1 MKKSISFI
9 LVFVITLIN
18 FSYAFT
24 TESNE
29 TSMDTH
35 KEEILNDVYEQLK
48 LQGVEDQFDKWV
60 KEDVE
65 RILENDNSGNQKL
78 LKSQR
83 SSSKYA
89 PNGAAVSYKNKYANT
104 VHIYLNRRQSIDL
117 RNGRKDG
124 LAAVAGAL
132 SVPIGVIF
140 TSVGGFIGLASSL
153 YSLESWN
160 ISKIVNNGGCI
171 VSVTAE
177 TTPADPDGVRTF
189 GYYIEWNNFYNIN
202 VSGAYDYVIK

>member
-9 LVFVITLIN
+9 LVFVIALIN
-18 FSYAFT
+18 FSYAFS

-29 TSMDTH
+29 TSVDTH
-35 KEEILNDVYEQLK
+35 REEILRDVYEQLK

-65 RILENDNSGNQKL
+65 RILDQGNSGNQNL

-83 SSSKYA
+83 SSNKYA
-89 PNGAAVSYKNKYANT
+89 PNGAAVSYKNEYANT
-104 VHIYLNRRQSIDL
+104 VHIYLNRRQSINL

-132 SVPIGVIF
+132 SVPIGIIF

-153 YSLESWN
+153 YSLESVN

-171 VSVTAE
+171 LSVTAE

-189 GYYIEWNNFYNIN
+189 GYYVEWNNFYNVN

>member
-89 PNGAAVSYKNKYANT
+89 PNGAAVSYKDEYANT
-104 VHIYLNRRQSIDL
+104 VHIYLNGSCCWGFISANRSNFHISWWIYWFSFKFIL
-117 RNGRKDG
+117 
-124 LAAVAGAL
+124 
-132 SVPIGVIF
+132 IGV
-140 TSVGGFIGLASSL
+140 
-153 YSLESWN
+153 LE
-160 ISKIVNNGGCI
+160 
-171 VSVTAE
+171 
-177 TTPADPDGVRTF
+177 
-189 GYYIEWNNFYNIN
+189 YIKN
-202 VSGAYDYVIK
+202 S